1 MRVEDEFDI
10 LSGESGDSGSAA
22 GDGSDGSGGDGTSA
36 AGDESQGKRRK
47 REDTTVKTCGTIDGI
62 PVQCAGDSL
71 EDPPVVNTVISSS
84 VVFENKFIDVYA
96 GVKTPV
102 REVHTAYNDLL
113 VSSSDFR

>member
-1 MRVEDEFDI
+1 MTWTIFIELRAKHEFDI
-10 LSGESGDSGSAA
+10 LSGETGDSGSSA

-62 PVQCAGDSL
+62 PVQCAGDSR
-71 EDPPVVNTVISSS
+71 EDPPVINAVISSS

-96 GVKTPV
+96 GVKTTV
-102 REVHTAYNDLL
+102 REVRTA
-113 VSSSDFR
+113 